1 MRNAADKGGNGL
13 RNMGERALKLEAGI
27 RVWSQKGKGTH
38 IQLSVP
44 LRAERE
50 ASLRA

>member
-1 MRNAADKGGNGL
+1 
-13 RNMGERALKLEAGI
+13 LKLEAGI

-44 LRAERE
+44 VKEKEPSPPA
-50 ASLRA
+50 